1 MATGSGWESMAFA
14 TLAFAAGGALGG
26 VVAWRAAMSRLHSKL
41 RRTADELKH
50 QHASEAEELRSAQ
63 TRAQA
68 ELVQARALF
77 KRQLVSAAE
86 GPRAA
91 AMQAEERLRAAY
103 DELDRLRR
111 EANRAAKGRDGADG
125 FAATRPM
132 PEVQL

>member
-1 MATGSGWESMAFA
+1 MGTAWESMVVAA
-14 TLAFAAGGALGG
+14 AAFAAGGGVGG
-26 VVAWRAAMSRLHSKL
+26 VLAWRAAQSRFVSKL
-41 RRTADELKH
+41 SRTADELKH

-68 ELVQARALF
+68 ELVQARTLF
-77 KRQLVSAAE
+77 KRQLASAAE

-91 AMQAEERLRAAY
+91 ALQAEERLRAAY

-111 EANRAAKGRDGADG
+111 ETDRAAKGREGNDG

>member
-1 MATGSGWESMAFA
+1 MARFQ
-14 TLAFAAGGALGG
+14 
-26 VVAWRAAMSRLHSKL
+26 SKL
-41 RRTADELKH
+41 RSTADELKH

-77 KRQLVSAAE
+77 KRQLASAAE

-111 EANRAAKGRDGADG
+111 EADRKSKGRESNDG

>member
-1 MATGSGWESMAFA
+1 MVTDSWLGW
-14 TLAFAAGGALGG
+14 AAYAIGGFGFGAALGAS
-26 VVAWRAAMSRLHSKL
+26 VAWRAARSRFDSTL
-41 RRTADELKH
+41 RLTADQLKNA
-50 QHASEAEELRSAQ
+50 HASEADQLRSAQ

-68 ELVQARALF
+68 ELLQARAQF
-77 KRQLVSAAE
+77 KRQLASAAE

-111 EANRAAKGRDGADG
+111 EATRASRDNNAPDG

-132 PEVQL
+132 PEVQI

>member
-1 MATGSGWESMAFA
+1 MSTAWQLMAIAA
-14 TLAFAAGGALGG
+14 VAFAAGGGMGAVL
-26 VVAWRAAMSRLHSKL
+26 AWRAARSRFMSKL
-41 RRTADELKH
+41 SRTADELKH

-63 TRAQA
+63 TRAQS

-77 KRQLVSAAE
+77 KRQLASAAE

-111 EANRAAKGRDGADG
+111 EANRAAKGADANDG

-132 PEVQL
+132 PEVSV

>member
-1 MATGSGWESMAFA
+1 MTASSGWGLIVVGVIAMCIGIALGAAFA
-14 TLAFAAGGALGG
+14 G
-26 VVAWRAAMSRLHSKL
+26 RAARTRFDSKL
-41 RRTADELKH
+41 RLTADEMK
-50 QHASEAEELRSAQ
+50 QRHASEADELRSAQ

-77 KRQLVSAAE
+77 KRQLASAAE

-103 DELDRLRR
+103 DELDRVRR
-111 EANRAAKGRDGADG
+111 ESNRAAKGDDANDG

-132 PEVQL
+132 PEVHA